1 MRRVLPLL
9 IFCLFLTAPAWADE
23 VVFPDGTTSNQPGGL
38 MIIRK
43 GNQTTWSV
51 GGAFLSRHVKVVTNT
66 PEGKVIARFKM
77 PSVFH
82 DPNPVPLPSAAPA
95 LVQVEIPDVHGQLFV
110 EGELVRTQG
119 VSRQLESPR
128 LPLGQAYPL
137 RVRGVYVVGDQ
148 FFIEDRQ
155 VMIRAGENAAITFDG
170 QGAIRVPLRKETR

>member
-1 MRRVLPLL
+1 MRRVLT
-9 IFCLFLTAPAWADE
+9 LFILCFVLPAPVFADE
-23 VVFPDGTTSNQPGGL
+23 IIFPDGSSSNNPGGL

-82 DPNPVPLPSAAPA
+82 DPNPAPLPSASPA
-95 LVQVEIPDVHGQLFV
+95 LVQVEIPDVHGQLFID
-110 EGELVRTQG
+110 GELVRTQG
-119 VSRQLESPR
+119 GSRQLESPR
-128 LPLGQAYPL
+128 LPLGKAYPL
-137 RVRGVYVVGDQ
+137 RIRGVYVVGDQ

-155 VMIRAGENAAITFDG
+155 VMIRAGETTAITFDG
-170 QGAIRVPLRKETR
+170 KDAIRVPLQKD